1 MDVTMPDGT
10 VISGVPDG
18 TTKAQ
23 IYAKWKKSTTPGMA
37 EGLLS
42 QFNQGLSLGGADE
55 IVAGAEKLTG
65 GSYAD
70 SMARQKARRE
80 AFSSQHPILSGS
92 AVAAGAVA
100 PVVASTLAGT
110 IFGTPAGGFAAAGA
124 TGGRAFQLTRQALG
138 LEGAQAVGRANTVA
152 QAAREGARASITPGA
167 LTGYLTA
174 DPGERGMGAAQGGAA
189 GAVLG
194 GGFGAGI
201 QLAQNWGGKVTPYLN
216 RVADTLGIR
225 EGGMS
230 WAQAPTR
237 GGGGN
242 VTPITRDE
250 AMILQRMEEGGVAPE
265 MAAAMLQK
273 ARTAGVP
280 LALVDVGGQPVQRL
294 ARGVR
299 TLPGQGSAVIDEALT
314 TRAKAAPERIVGH
327 IEQGFGRKASGN
339 SGAVADSLLRQ
350 ARNESSPFYTR
361 LHTLPPIKDEAVA
374 EMFRIPAVQDIV
386 RRSETN
392 AVKFGKQAN
401 PLFDADGNMLR
412 EPTFVDVDRVK
423 QSLDEMLSSTYNR
436 GPRPADSPG
445 LATREEQELA
455 KEVRS
460 RLVRLAD
467 GSPNG
472 TVYRN
477 ARESYAGS
485 ARARDQYSEGLDITR
500 KDTSLEDIRA
510 RRRDNTAAENV
521 WFERGAVEGIR
532 SKVMGVDDLTG
543 QPNTLRQFW
552 GSPEARA
559 KLGAAVNPRR
569 AAGLTDRLTMENQA
583 AQTNTFVRSGSQ
595 TADKAAEAIDV
606 AADVVTSGG
615 PKAMAAEAAQK
626 LWQRVRMN
634 ASEATRERI
643 ARHLVNMDPAQQQAF
658 LARLADLQKK
668 GQINANQV
676 ATVASLVTK
685 QKQASR

>member
-1 MDVTMPDGT
+1 MNERQELEELRRLDALEAR
-10 VISGVPDG
+10 
-18 TTKAQ
+18 AQ
-23 IYAKWKKSTTPGMA
+23 PGMA

-110 IFGTPAGGFAAAGA
+110 LFGTPAGGIAAGGA

-138 LEGAQAVGRANTVA
+138 LEGAQAVGRANTAA
-152 QAAREGARASITPGA
+152 QAAREGARAAITPGA
-167 LTGYLTA
+167 ITGYLTA

-201 QLAQNWGGKVTPYLN
+201 QLAQNWGGKVTPYLQ
-216 RVADTLGIR
+216 RVSNALGIR
-225 EGGMS
+225 EGGLS
-230 WAQAPTR
+230 YAQAPT

-242 VTPITRDE
+242 VTPISRDE

-265 MAAAMLQK
+265 MAAAQLQR
-273 ARTAGVP
+273 AREAGVP

-327 IEQGFGRKASGN
+327 LETGFGRKASGN
-339 SGAVADSLLRQ
+339 SGEVTDSLLRQ

-361 LHTLPPIKDEAVA
+361 LRTLPPIQDAAVA
-374 EMFRIPAVQDIV
+374 DVFRIPAVQDIV
-386 RRSETN
+386 RRSEAN
-392 AVKFGKQAN
+392 AAKFGRQVN

-423 QSLDEMLSSTYNR
+423 QNLDELLSPTYNR
-436 GPRPADSPG
+436 GPRPVDSPG

-460 RLVRLAD
+460 RLLKLAD
-467 GSPNG
+467 GSKNG
-472 TVYRN
+472 SVYRA
-477 ARESYAGS
+477 ARESYAGPAK
-485 ARARDQYSEGLDITR
+485 AREQYSEGLGITR
-500 KDTSLEDIRA
+500 KDASLEDIRA
-510 RRRDNTAAENV
+510 RRRDNTPAENV

-532 SKVMGVDDLTG
+532 SRVMGVDDLTG

-595 TADKAAEAIDV
+595 TADKSAEAIDV

-658 LARLADLQKK
+658 LSRLSELQQR